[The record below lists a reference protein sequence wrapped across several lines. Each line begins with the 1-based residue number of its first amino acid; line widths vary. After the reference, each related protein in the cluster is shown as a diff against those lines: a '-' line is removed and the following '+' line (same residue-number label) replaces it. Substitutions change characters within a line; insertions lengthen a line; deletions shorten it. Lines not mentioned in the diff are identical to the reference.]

1 METSGLTDTRV
12 RKPTW
17 VCWWR
22 DTGGFTLLEVMIAMV
37 ILAVALL
44 GLAGLQVVS
53 VQGNT
58 RASNITEATNVA
70 QNQLEQLITTDFSSL
85 ADGGPNAVTGGTGV
99 TYTVEWDITPDNLI
113 GVTRADVTVTVSWAD
128 ERNSWNGTNIHQ
140 VTVNSVISQF

>member
-1 METSGLTDTRV
+1 MSGLTDTRA
-12 RKPTW
+12 RRPTSL
-17 VCWWR
+17 CLWR
-22 DTGGFTLLEVMIAMV
+22 YTRGFTLLEVMIAMV
-37 ILAVALL
+37 VLAVALL

-70 QNQLEQLITTDFSSL
+70 QNRLEQLIAADFSSL
-85 ADGGPNAVTGGTGV
+85 ADGANAVTGGTGV
-99 TYTVEWDITPDNLI
+99 TYNVQWDITPDDLT
-113 GVTRADVTVTVSWAD
+113 GATRTDVTVTVSWAD

>member
-1 METSGLTDTRV
+1 LETSGLTDTRA
-12 RKPTW
+12 RRPTSL
-17 VCWWR
+17 CLWR
-22 DTGGFTLLEVMIAMV
+22 DTRGFTLLEVMIAMV

-70 QNQLEQLITTDFSSL
+70 QNRLEQLIATDFSSL
-85 ADGGPNAVTGGTGV
+85 ADGANAVTGGTGV
-99 TYTVEWDITPDNLI
+99 TYNVQWDITPDDLT
-113 GVTRADVTVTVSWAD
+113 GATRADVTVTVSWAD

-140 VTVNSVISQF
+140 VTVNTVISQF

>member
-1 METSGLTDTRV
+1 METSGLTDIRA
-12 RKPTW
+12 RRPTSP
-17 VCWWR
+17 CLWR

-85 ADGGPNAVTGGTGV
+85 ADDTNAVTGGTGV
-99 TYTVEWDITPDNLI
+99 TYNVQWDITPDDLT
-113 GVTRADVTVTVSWAD
+113 GATRADVTVTVSWAD

-140 VTVNSVISQF
+140 VTVNTVISQF

>member
-1 METSGLTDTRV
+1 LETSGLTDTRA
-12 RKPTW
+12 RRPTSL
-17 VCWWR
+17 CLWR
-22 DTGGFTLLEVMIAMV
+22 DTRGFTLLEVMIAMV

-70 QNQLEQLITTDFSSL
+70 QNRLEQLIATDFSSL
-85 ADGGPNAVTGGTGV
+85 ADGGNAVTGGTGV
-99 TYTVEWDITPDNLI
+99 TYNVLWDITPDDLT
-113 GVTRADVTVTVSWAD
+113 GATRTDVTVTVSWAD